1 MNFNGITLE
10 KLVLI
15 AVIAGLIIGPE
26 KLPAYAEKLA
36 QFVRK
41 AGETLKGARSRMR
54 EEIGAEADDLD
65 WRKLDPRQYDP
76 RRIIRDALLDD
87 TPAPRPSGQSA
98 IAEPP
103 APAAPRVLGREFSRE
118 TPPPFDLEAT

>member
-15 AVIAGLIIGPE
+15 AVIAGIIIGPE
-26 KLPAYAEKLA
+26 KLPGYAEKLA
-36 QFVRK
+36 QMVRK
-41 AGETLKGARSRMR
+41 GGEMLKGARSRMR

-87 TPAPRPSGQSA
+87 SPPPRPSGQSA
-98 IAEPP
+98 IVEPAKP
-103 APAAPRVLGREFSRE
+103 AVPSVLGREFSRE
-118 TPPPFDLEAT
+118 TPPPFDVEAT